1 MTQLQMEMQ
10 YDLSDRANALA
21 EIYKSTAIKIDEQ
34 VQGAIIQALNLSQD
48 EMNELLFDLIRITSL
63 PSTGMKQFV
72 REDNGARCSPKH
84 PMATYDGTR
93 VMELKDF
100 FQSLMNV
107 PSFSNLYEDL
117 ETRFTNVMTF
127 VLMLQEQFFHVN
139 VNESVFIEHSSSWIT
154 VTRVVFFDILP
165 KELATKHQFDS
176 HRPPLLEIPTDWEIN
191 QRGGYILSHQ
201 GITKKR
207 GNQEQPENVLRIMN
221 KLQSM
226 AWEYNSQ
233 CSFQEEVDFVTR
245 DSAKKLTKSTRAI
258 HKDTLGNMVEA
269 RTSTLLYT
277 INLIKQNG
285 VCFFEW
291 RRDSRGRYYPTAYN
305 LNPQGD
311 KYKKGAIRAKSNI
324 YQ

>member
-1 MTQLQMEMQ
+1 MTQLEMELQ
-10 YDLSDRANALA
+10 YDLSDREEALS
-21 EIYKSTAIKIDEQ
+21 EIYKSTAIKINEQ
-34 VQGAIIQALNLSQD
+34 VQASIMQAMNLNKNQ
-48 EMNELLFDLIRITSL
+48 MNELLFDLIRITSL
-63 PSTGMKQFV
+63 ATSGVKQFV
-72 REDNGARCSPKH
+72 REDTGARCLAKH

-100 FQSLMNV
+100 FQSLMSV
-107 PSFSNLYEDL
+107 PSFVNLYQDL
-117 ETRFTNVMTF
+117 ETRFTSVMTF
-127 VLMLQEQFFHVN
+127 VLMLQEQFFKVN
-139 VNESVFIEHSSSWIT
+139 VNESVFIEHSKSWIT

-165 KELATKHQFDS
+165 KELAQKHQFDS
-176 HRPPLLEIPTDWEIN
+176 HRPPLLEVPVPWEHN

-226 AWEYNSQ
+226 AWEYNTQ
-233 CSFQEEVDFVTR
+233 CSFAEEVDFVTKS
-245 DSAKKLTKSTRAI
+245 SAKKLAKSNKNI
-258 HKDTLGNMVEA
+258 YKDTLGNMVEA